1 LNGGFGYL
9 STGFSGWDIGVF
21 PWAREGATD
30 AATPAA
36 ARPAAPTTVLREIGG
51 LVSAVIIELLASCR
65 VAAPGR

>member
-1 LNGGFGYL
+1 M
-9 STGFSGWDIGVF
+9 
-21 PWAREGATD
+21 EGATD